1 VTLFHRFAGSAVLA
15 ALLAGCAT
23 PIPPP
28 VVNLAERQCVTL
40 PNLAGAQQLVFTPDK
55 SQNVTVTYDDTT
67 PCLEDQPGSRSL
79 YRVFALPAPTQPYLI
94 AIGSEIWGST
104 LFAPRVQFLGS
115 DGRVKRT
122 VARPD
127 FVFRRKSLSTLL
139 RSHSDEAYLVIASDP
154 QVVGLKN
161 ILVDDTTGAMPIVV
175 GRVAFIMYTGADAMS
190 TQLFSHGG
198 RVTVSLE
205 ALPTK

>member
-1 VTLFHRFAGSAVLA
+1 VKLSHRLAGSAAVT
-15 ALLAGCAT
+15 ALLSGCAT
-23 PIPPP
+23 PVPPP
-28 VVNLAERQCVTL
+28 VVNLAEHQCVTN
-40 PNLAGAQQLVFTPDK
+40 PNLAAAQQLVFTPDK
-55 SQNVTVTYDDTT
+55 SQNVTVIYDDTT

-79 YRVFALPAPTQPYLI
+79 YRVFALPVPTQSYLI

-154 QVVGLKN
+154 QVVGLRN

-205 ALPTK
+205 PLPTK